1 MWFKHI
7 WDFKLAGI
15 LVFTLGVLFVVHG
28 GDLSPVKYL
37 FQPKVEEH
45 CDLIYYLP

>member
-28 GDLSPVKYL
+28 GDLSPVKYI
-37 FQPKVEEH
+37 FQLKVEEH